1 MKFLALLFLVLS
13 IPAFSLPIEESVDC
27 TNEEDRNSSYYI
39 YLDCAKEESDNKF
52 KAVSK
57 EYKILISDFSA
68 GIKSGKYKGSFDVN
82 IEDGPINIKKSQEL
96 WKELVK
102 VECQLT
108 SMGLTSAG
116 NTTAEANLYDCLSE
130 QYDLRLISLRS
141 YREHWLIEF

>member
-1 MKFLALLFLVLS
+1 MKFIALLFLVLS
-13 IPAFSLPIEESVDC
+13 NSVLSDIQVDC
-27 TNEEDRNSSYYI
+27 SNKEERNSSYYI
-39 YLDCAKEESDNKF
+39 YLGCAEDEMNNKF
-52 KAVSK
+52 KIVSN
-57 EYKILISDFSA
+57 EYDLLISDFSA
-68 GIKSGKYKGSFDVN
+68 GIKSGKYASSFDVS
-82 IEDGPINIKKSQEL
+82 IEDGPRNIKKSQEL

-116 NTTAEANLYDCLSE
+116 NTTAEANLYECLSD